1 MAKSEPTCPQCR
13 VAMEA
18 GHLVDHAHA
27 RLLAG
32 KWVKGPV
39 DWTGI
44 EWWEGKRLKD
54 HDVYRITSYRCPGC
68 GMLQSFA
75 RARATAKERGGR
87 A

>member
-44 EWWEGKRLKD
+44 EWWEG
-54 HDVYRITSYRCPGC
+54 
-68 GMLQSFA
+68 
-75 RARATAKERGGR
+75 
-87 A
+87 